1 MPAIMPPDD
10 TIAPEAPAAAP
21 VAPKAVSPF
30 DSTTQS
36 SLATLDRVINGKG
49 DENDRKAVTNIVA
62 QKNAADQEGHINTH
76 TQWGP
81 LVAALLMRQYDKALT
96 YYNGGP
102 TRFEEG
108 RTADNQRIY
117 KEYNQIGPTGVYRD
131 IETKQIVDPKIAKE
145 LEDKGVITASD
156 QRALQTAVYQN
167 VGNEYLERATG
178 LRKPLL
184 QAMETSIK
192 TSNIMSQTNNLLAER
207 DRLSQSPALN
217 IISKLSPAQRAD
229 LFGFK
234 TGLKTENKGTTKGE
248 TESKSGSFT
257 GTQTSNAN
265 ANFDLTGGLKNA
277 TGAGGAAVPPKVGG
291 AFGIGGSTGATN
303 QSTASGNLG
312 AETTATASA
321 GQQQQE
327 DIMSKIQRYTQNAI
341 KTPEE
346 FQAVQRWVQLTQKI
360 HEIQSA
366 IPPEMMAPGSRAIP
380 PESLGLTSGK
390 EATINSLETQRNN
403 ALASA
408 WAAFV
413 AKKVRDN
420 KFEGTEA
427 VQREFMDTN
436 TYKGIDYKYD
446 SVIGAVKNGKPHQ
459 PKTGDIDVGPNN
471 RPRIFKDGQ
480 WEPLNER

>member
-1 MPAIMPPDD
+1 MPPED
-10 TIAPEAPAAAP
+10 TIAPEA
-21 VAPKAVSPF
+21 VAPQAVVANPVKPSSMAP
-30 DSTTQS
+30 QS
-36 SLATLDRVINGKG
+36 ALATLDRVISGRG
-49 DENDRKAVTNIVA
+49 DENDRKAMPEIVA
-62 QKNAADQEGHINTH
+62 KKNAADQEGHLNTH

-81 LVAALLMRQYDKALT
+81 LVAALLMRQYDKAMSL
-96 YYNGGP
+96 YNGGE

-108 RTADNQRIY
+108 RTADNQRIF
-117 KEYNQIGPTGVYRD
+117 KQYNQRGFTGVYANPD
-131 IETKQIVDPKIAKE
+131 GTPVDPKVSKD

-156 QRALQTAVYQN
+156 QRALQTSAFENVKADAVA
-167 VGNEYLERATG
+167 RATG
-178 LRKPLL
+178 LRVPVIE
-184 QAMETSIK
+184 AMNTAFK
-192 TSNIMSQTNNLLAER
+192 TSAVMSQTNNLLAER

-217 IISKLSPAQRAD
+217 ILSKLNPAQRAD

-234 TGLKTENKGTTKGE
+234 TGLKTENKGTTKGQ

-257 GTQTSNAN
+257 GTQTENKNAN
-265 ANFDLTGGLKNA
+265 VDLTGGLGG
-277 TGAGGAAVPPKVGG
+277 GAGGAGGAGNPPKVGG
-291 AFGIGGSTGATN
+291 GIGIGASTGATN

-312 AETTATASA
+312 AETTASSSA

-327 DIMSKIQRYTQNAI
+327 DVMSKIQRYTQNAI

-346 FQAVQRWVQLTQKI
+346 FQAVQRWVQLTQRI
-360 HEIQSA
+360 HEIQSN

-380 PESLGLTSGK
+380 PESLGLTGGK

-408 WAAFV
+408 WSSFV

-420 KFEGTEA
+420 KFEGAES
-427 VQREFMDTN
+427 VREEFMNTN

-459 PKTGDIDVGPNN
+459 PKAGDIDVGPNN
-471 RPRIFKDGQ
+471 RPRIYKDGQ

>member
-1 MPAIMPPDD
+1 MPAVIPEQNL
-10 TIAPEAPAAAP
+10 APEA
-21 VAPKAVSPF
+21 VAPEAVAPSSMTP
-30 DSTTQS
+30 QS
-36 SLATLDRVINGKG
+36 ALATLDRVVNGRG
-49 DENDRKAVTNIVA
+49 DENDRKSVSDIVA
-62 QKNAADQEGHINTH
+62 KKNAADQEGHLNTH

-81 LVAALLMRQYDKALT
+81 LIGALLMRQYDKAINHF
-96 YYNGGP
+96 NGGE

-108 RTADNQRIY
+108 RTADNQRVF
-117 KEYNQIGPTGVYRD
+117 KQYNQRGFTGVYANPD
-131 IETKQIVDPKIAKE
+131 GTPVDPKIAKQ
-145 LEDKGVITASD
+145 LEDKGVITRSD
-156 QRALQTAVYQN
+156 EQALKTAAFEN
-167 VGNEYLERATG
+167 VKADAVARATG
-178 LRKPLL
+178 LRVPVV
-184 QAMETSIK
+184 QAMDAAFK

-217 IISKLSPAQRAD
+217 IISKLSPDQRAD

-234 TGLKTENKGTTKGE
+234 TGLKTENKGTTKGQ

-257 GTQTSNAN
+257 GTETSNAN
-265 ANFDLTGGLKNA
+265 ANLDLTGGSKGG

-291 AFGIGGSTGATN
+291 GVGIGGSTGATN

-312 AETTATASA
+312 AETTSTASA

-360 HEIQSA
+360 HEIQSN

-390 EATINSLETQRNN
+390 EATVNSLETQRNN

-408 WAAFV
+408 WSAFV

-420 KFEGTEA
+420 TFEGLEA
-427 VQREFMDTN
+427 NREEFMKSN

-459 PKTGDIDVGPNN
+459 PKAGDIDVGPNN

>member
-10 TIAPEAPAAAP
+10 TIATEAP
-21 VAPKAVSPF
+21 VAPEPKAVSPL
-30 DSTTQS
+30 DSSVQN
-36 SLATLDRVINGKG
+36 SLSTLARVVNGQG
-49 DENDRKAVTNIVA
+49 DENDRKAVTQIVA
-62 QKNAADQEGHINTH
+62 KKNAADEQGHLNTH

-81 LVAALLMRQYDKALT
+81 LMASLLMRQYDKAIAH
-96 YYNGGP
+96 YNGGE

-108 RTADNQRIY
+108 RTADGERVFKQYNQR
-117 KEYNQIGPTGVYRD
+117 GFTGVYSNPD
-131 IETKQIVDPKIAKE
+131 GTPVDPKIAQQ
-145 LEDKGVITASD
+145 LENKGVITASD
-156 QRALQTAVYQN
+156 ERALKTAAFEN
-167 VGNEYLERATG
+167 VKADAIARATG
-178 LRKPLL
+178 LRVPVV
-184 QAMETSIK
+184 QAMNDAFK
-192 TSNIMSQTNNLLAER
+192 TSTVMSQTNNLLAER

-234 TGLKTENKGTTKGE
+234 TGLKTENKGTTTGQ

-265 ANFDLTGGLKNA
+265 ANLDVTGGLKGG

-291 AFGIGGSTGATN
+291 GIGIGGSTGATN

-312 AETTATASA
+312 AENTATASA

-346 FQAVQRWVQLTQKI
+346 FQAVQRWVNLTQRI
-360 HEIQSA
+360 HEIQSN

-390 EATINSLETQRNN
+390 EATVNSLETQRNN

-408 WAAFV
+408 WSAFV
-413 AKKVRDN
+413 AKKVREN
-420 KFEGTEA
+420 KFEGAEA
-427 VQREFMDTN
+427 NREEFMNSN

-459 PKTGDIDVGPNN
+459 PKAGDIDVGPNN
-471 RPRIFKDGQ
+471 RPRVFKDGK

>member
-1 MPAIMPPDD
+1 MPPDD
-10 TIAPEAPAAAP
+10 TIATEAPVAP
-21 VAPKAVSPF
+21 APKAVSPL
-30 DSTTQS
+30 DSSVQN
-36 SLATLDRVINGKG
+36 SLSTLSRVVNGQG
-49 DENDRKAVTNIVA
+49 DENDRKAVTEIVA
-62 QKNAADQEGHINTH
+62 KKNAQDQEGHINTH

-81 LVAALLMRQYDKALT
+81 LIGALLMRRYDKVMT

-108 RTADNQRIY
+108 RTADGQRIY
-117 KEYNQIGPTGVYRD
+117 KEYNEIGPTGVYRD
-131 IETKQIVDPKIAKE
+131 IETKKPIPFEIAKQF
-145 LEDKGVITASD
+145 EDKGVITASD
-156 QRALQTAVYQN
+156 QQALQTGVYQN
-167 VGNEYLERATG
+167 VKAEVLARATG
-178 LRKPLL
+178 LRAPVI
-184 QAMETSIK
+184 QAMNDAFK
-192 TSNIMSQTNNLLAER
+192 TSTIMSQTNNLLAER

-234 TGLKTENKGTTKGE
+234 TGLKTENKGTSTGQ

-265 ANFDLTGGLKNA
+265 ANLDVTGGSRGGV
-277 TGAGGAAVPPKVGG
+277 GAGGAVPPKVGG
-291 AFGIGGSTGATN
+291 GIGIGGSTGATN

-346 FQAVQRWVQLTQKI
+346 FQAVQRWVNLTQRI
-360 HEIQSA
+360 HEIQSN

-390 EATINSLETQRNN
+390 EATVNSLETQRNN

-408 WAAFV
+408 WSAFV
-413 AKKVRDN
+413 AKKVREN

-427 VQREFMDTN
+427 NREEFMNSN

-459 PKTGDIDVGPNN
+459 PKAGDIDVGPNN
-471 RPRIFKDGQ
+471 RPRIFKDGK